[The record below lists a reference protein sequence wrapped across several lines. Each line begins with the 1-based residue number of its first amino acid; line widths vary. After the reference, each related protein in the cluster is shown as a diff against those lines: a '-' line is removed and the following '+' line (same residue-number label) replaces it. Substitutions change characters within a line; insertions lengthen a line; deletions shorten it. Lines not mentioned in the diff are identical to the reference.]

1 MLQKQQPGASLVSAE
16 KLVVLIVE
24 EDALLR
30 LQTAERLRA
39 AGFEVIEAA
48 DSAEAEQILKS
59 TVVVVCPLG
68 LPPEA
73 VPVRELD
80 SGRSGQPVG

>member
-1 MLQKQQPGASLVSAE
+1 VLQKQQPGASLVAAE
-16 KLVVLIVE
+16 KPVVLIVE

-48 DSAEAEQILKS
+48 NSAEADRILESFQVDALVSDISK
-59 TVVVVCPLG
+59 P
-68 LPPEA
+68 A
-73 VPVRELD
+73 N
-80 SGRSGQPVG
+80 

>member
-39 AGFEVIEAA
+39 AGFEIIEAA
-48 DSAEAEQILKS
+48 NSAEAEQILKS
-59 TVVVVCPLG
+59 TVVDALLSDIPK
-68 LPPEA
+68 PA
-73 VPVRELD
+73 K
-80 SGRSGQPVG
+80 

>member
-16 KLVVLIVE
+16 KPVVLIVE

-48 DSAEAEQILKS
+48 NSAEAEQVLKS
-59 TVVVVCPLG
+59 TVVDALLSDIPK
-68 LPPEA
+68 PA
-73 VPVRELD
+73 K
-80 SGRSGQPVG
+80 

>member
-16 KLVVLIVE
+16 KPVVLIVE

-48 DSAEAEQILKS
+48 NSAEADRILESIQVDALLSDISK
-59 TVVVVCPLG
+59 PA
-68 LPPEA
+68 E
-73 VPVRELD
+73 
-80 SGRSGQPVG
+80 

>member
-48 DSAEAEQILKS
+48 NSAEAEQILKS
-59 TVVVVCPLG
+59 TVVDALLSDIPK
-68 LPPEA
+68 PA
-73 VPVRELD
+73 K
-80 SGRSGQPVG
+80 

>member
-1 MLQKQQPGASLVSAE
+1 MLKKQQSGASLVSAE
-16 KLVVLIVE
+16 KPVVLIVE

-48 DSAEAEQILKS
+48 NSAEADRILESIQVDALLSDISK
-59 TVVVVCPLG
+59 P
-68 LPPEA
+68 A
-73 VPVRELD
+73 K
-80 SGRSGQPVG
+80 